1 MEGEISAKENENVE
15 AQIPLQSDLAVYL
28 TAAELTRRGLIVAT
42 TTVNAP
48 AADLLVTDENCR
60 GSWSIQVKM
69 NAGMRRYWSAGDRAK
84 ELSSDHHVYVFVLL
98 YYEYG
103 SS

>member
-1 MEGEISAKENENVE
+1 M
-15 AQIPLQSDLAVYL
+15 PLQANRRL